1 MQRVTVTVLSATRNH
16 GAFIDAAI
24 ESVRAQTHR
33 DWTMHVLDDGS
44 TDDTVA
50 RVEAWCARDARIT
63 LHRAPSPPSG
73 PLGAYLQLLALA
85 PRGHDVALLD
95 GDDVWLPTHLEQTL
109 AELTPAT
116 DTSRADGAP
125 TNATPTLVHGDLAL
139 IDADARVIAPSLWR
153 AAGLDPHPATL
164 RRLAI
169 DNTVTGS
176 TIVMNAA
183 LVAALVARRPP
194 SRAGTTHGDDR
205 DTAPPLYQDSWFA
218 LAAAALGTIVSRPA
232 VTVHYRQHGHNLV
245 GAAPRSAP
253 GIGELSPRE
262 LIARVSAARRNTAR
276 LRRDL
281 ARSYAQAEAFG
292 SAFHDVL
299 HADDRAFLARYA
311 AIARMPQ
318 PLRAW
323 RLFTM
328 RRSPSASVL
337 RRLGEALRG

>member
-1 MQRVTVTVLSATRNH
+1 MTVTVLSATRNH

-24 ESVRAQTHR
+24 ESVRAQTHL
-33 DWTMHVLDDGS
+33 DWRLHVLDDGS

-95 GDDVWLPTHLEQTL
+95 GDDAWLPTHLERSL
-109 AELTPAT
+109 AALADAT
-116 DTSRADGAP
+116 DT
-125 TNATPTLVHGDLAL
+125 TPTLVHGDLAL
-139 IDADARVIAPSLWR
+139 IDADARVIAPSLWQ
-153 AAGLDPHPATL
+153 AAGLDPRPATL

-176 TIVMNAA
+176 SIVMNAA

-194 SRAGTTHGDDR
+194 MTP
-205 DTAPPLYQDSWFA
+205 PPLYQDAWFA

-232 VTVHYRQHGHNLV
+232 ITVQYRQHGHNLV
-245 GAAPRSAP
+245 GATPRAAS
-253 GIGELSPRE
+253 GIGDLAPRE
-262 LIARVSAARRNTAR
+262 LLSRVGAARRNTAR

-281 ARSYAQAEAFG
+281 ARSYAQAEAFVA
-292 SAFHDVL
+292 AFHDVL
-299 HADDRAFLARYA
+299 HAEDRAFLARYA
-311 AIARMPQ
+311 AIARTPQ

-323 RLFTM
+323 RLFSM
-328 RRSPSASVL
+328 RRSPSASVM